1 MRCMRHALLGG
12 IAVLSTIGAAWAA
25 DDDQHKQ
32 PSMHQLYR
40 SSSLPHAAAD
50 FSMFHF
56 VPRGDKMV
64 EEPEHGR
71 LLFRTKG
78 GEPDGFA
85 ERRGGAI
92 VYYDRRGKAARV
104 QRLTP
109 DEIDR
114 LIQH

>member
-1 MRCMRHALLGG
+1 MRGLTRALLSGA
-12 IAVLSTIGAAWAA
+12 IILSSAGAAWA
-25 DDDQHKQ
+25 DEDEHKL
-32 PSMHQLYR
+32 SMHQVYR

-78 GEPDGFA
+78 GQPDGFA
-85 ERRGGAI
+85 ERRGAAV
-92 VYYDRRGKAARV
+92 VYYNRMGKAVRV
-104 QRLTP
+104 QHLTE
-109 DEIDR
+109 DELAR
-114 LIQH
+114 MNQN